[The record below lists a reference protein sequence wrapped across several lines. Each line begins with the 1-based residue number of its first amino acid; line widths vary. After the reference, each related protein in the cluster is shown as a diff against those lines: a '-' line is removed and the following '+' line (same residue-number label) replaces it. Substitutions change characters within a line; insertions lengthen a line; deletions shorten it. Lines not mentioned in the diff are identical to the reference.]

1 MEGPIPCITSGC
13 LTVAFGPERRAG
25 FYLSAASII
34 LGSLTMSLIDL
45 HKRSLL
51 FGRGKSAK
59 QRPSRLQST
68 RSNAFTLASNP
79 PSNCMVDPAS
89 GASSSSGFHAVL
101 AGPLC
106 RSAPASL
113 GHGDDYREV
122 GASLIFNS
130 LAEFLSKSVAGVQD
144 NIASPTIE
152 SL

>member
-1 MEGPIPCITSGC
+1 MRTRGRKR
-13 LTVAFGPERRAG
+13 VRNPENFADVL
-25 FYLSAASII
+25 YEWSLS
-34 LGSLTMSLIDL
+34 
-45 HKRSLL
+45 
-51 FGRGKSAK
+51 RGKSAK

-122 GASLIFNS
+122 DDSLKSCDCLILIF
-130 LAEFLSKSVAGVQD
+130 
-144 NIASPTIE
+144 
-152 SL
+152 